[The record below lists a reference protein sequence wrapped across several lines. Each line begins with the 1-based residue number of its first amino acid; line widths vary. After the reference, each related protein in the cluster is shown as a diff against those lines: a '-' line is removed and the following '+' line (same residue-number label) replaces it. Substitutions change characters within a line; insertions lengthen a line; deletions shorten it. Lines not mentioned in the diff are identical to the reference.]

1 LIFLLGFVLA
11 FPVAS
16 LSVAVTMYC
25 PLAPPTDFYDN
36 MTDKMPE
43 FWDHL
48 VGRARRGSDALGLD
62 AQNHAEKFTAQW
74 IFQRSV
80 NRVMQCFTKPE
91 CPWYYMA
98 VEGSELVTKGC

>member
-1 LIFLLGFVLA
+1 
-11 FPVAS
+11 
-16 LSVAVTMYC
+16 MYC

-80 NRVMQCFTKPE
+80 NRVMQCFTKQNARGTTWLWRGLSWSQRVARVGPILSSSS
-91 CPWYYMA
+91 A
-98 VEGSELVTKGC
+98 RS